1 MGAASTPVRPLGG
14 SPRPTL
20 SPEDWTRAA
29 TEVLVDQGI
38 DHVRV
43 DVLAGQLGVTRGSF
57 YWHFRDR
64 EALLRSVLQ
73 TWRDLATIQ
82 LTERLEKAHEDPRE
96 QLKDVLSLPFRGRAA
111 TRAARIELAIR
122 AWARRDEM
130 ARFAVEEADGA
141 RIGYIAQIFSAL
153 GFSMKEARHRAFLL
167 YTYVLGES
175 VMPNLSRIQA
185 SDRTEFVEHLLAQAL
200 S

>member
-1 MGAASTPVRPLGG
+1 
-14 SPRPTL
+14 
-20 SPEDWTRAA
+20 
-29 TEVLVDQGI
+29 VLVDQGI

-43 DVLAGQLGVTRGSF
+43 DVLAGQLQVTRGSF

-73 TWRDLATIQ
+73 TWREQATIQ

-175 VMPNLSRIQA
+175 VMPNLSRMQGT
-185 SDRTEFVEHLLAQAL
+185 DRTAFVEQLLVQTLRPMEGSGA
-200 S
+200 